1 MLMLLCVQI
10 VQINNNESSWK
21 KKEKKN
27 YNETSKRYVNL
38 SRKQKIL
45 IKKI

>member
-1 MLMLLCVQI
+1 MNPL
-10 VQINNNESSWK
+10 
-21 KKEKKN
+21 KKEKKKQLSCVN
-27 YNETSKRYVNL
+27 KQKDVNL